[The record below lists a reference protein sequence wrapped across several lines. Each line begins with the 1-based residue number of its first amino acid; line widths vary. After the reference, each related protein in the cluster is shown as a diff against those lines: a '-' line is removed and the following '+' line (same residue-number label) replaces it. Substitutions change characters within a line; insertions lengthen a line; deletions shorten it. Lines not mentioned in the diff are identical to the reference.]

1 MNIVL
6 QRMHEL
12 SDTELRIVLVIMHTT
27 ELLSVA
33 DLQQKTGRGRQVYDA
48 IKTLLAKKIIARANQ
63 QIIDTITKWEWE
75 CAWKESLEQPILI
88 IEPIASVMQQI
99 DEAPAIVA
107 PVIEELPPQLPD
119 KKPRAKKEVVKN
131 ESQHCSAVKI
141 YVDVTHRRPKH
152 FVANTIAAAIVES
165 EETLRSWKE
174 TVEQWIL
181 SGYNPLNIDGMLD
194 MHKNK
199 GNPQQNRQQRRKIV
213 LNAVPTKSPEEELAK
228 LQAYLLENNAYL
240 HEEEATS

>member
-33 DLQQKTGRGRQVYDA
+33 DLQQQTGRGRQVYDA
-48 IKTLLAKKIIARANQ
+48 IKTLLARKIVSRDNQ
-63 QIIDTITKWEWE
+63 QVVDTITKWQWN
-75 CAWKESLEQPILI
+75 CAWQSELQQTTAFITPAQ
-88 IEPIASVMQQI
+88 IEEVVVEVTPTAN
-99 DEAPAIVA
+99 AIV
-107 PVIEELPPQLPD
+107 EEPLPQIPE
-119 KKPRAKKEVVKN
+119 KKPRTKKETVKN
-131 ESQHCSAVKI
+131 ESQHCTAVKI
-141 YVDVTHRRPKH
+141 YVEVTHRRPKH
-152 FVANTIAAAIVES
+152 FVANAIAIAIVES
-165 EETLRSWKE
+165 EENLRAWKE
-174 TVEQWIL
+174 VVEFWIL

-194 MHKNK
+194 MYKNK
-199 GNPQQNRQQRRKIV
+199 GNLQQNRQQRRKIV
-213 LNAVPTKSPEEELAK
+213 LNTAPIKNPEEEMAK